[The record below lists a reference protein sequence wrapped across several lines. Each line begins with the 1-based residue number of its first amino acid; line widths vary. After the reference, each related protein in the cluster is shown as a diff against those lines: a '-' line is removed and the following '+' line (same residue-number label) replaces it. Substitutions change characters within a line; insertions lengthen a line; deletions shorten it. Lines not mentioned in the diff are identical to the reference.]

1 MASMNNRSGVRVSTS
16 TERPL
21 AHLLTVQEAGQM
33 LSVSASTLYGW
44 VWQRK
49 ITFIKVGRA
58 LRFDR
63 ADLEKFIQAH
73 KFEAR
78 K

>member
-1 MASMNNRSGVRVSTS
+1 MAMELKGR
-16 TERPL
+16 
-21 AHLLTVQEAGQM
+21 LLTVEDAATYIA
-33 LSVSASTLYGW
+33 VSTSTLYGW

-49 ITFIKVGRA
+49 IPFVKVGRA

-63 ADLEKFIQAH
+63 SDLDAYILSH
-73 KFEAR
+73 RFEVG